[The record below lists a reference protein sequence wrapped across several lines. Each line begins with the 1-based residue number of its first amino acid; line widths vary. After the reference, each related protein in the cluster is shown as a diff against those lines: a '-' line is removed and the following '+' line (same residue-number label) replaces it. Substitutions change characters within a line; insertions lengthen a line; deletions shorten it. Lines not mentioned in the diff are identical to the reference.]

1 MEAEIRVLPPPAKEH
16 QEQAEAGRGKETFS
30 PTAFR
35 RRHGPASTLIL
46 ASTTA
51 GE

>member
-1 MEAEIRVLPPPAKEH
+1 MKMEAEIRVLPLQAEEH
-16 QEQAEAGRGKETFS
+16 QEPAEAGRGKETFS
-30 PTAFR
+30 PVAF
-35 RRHGPASTLIL
+35 STLIL